1 MIWISAP
8 RADSAHD
15 PRMITPTP
23 PAVPHFDAELI
34 ARHDVTG
41 PRYTSYPTAPQ
52 FHIGFDESSFRA
64 VARASNEDPIPRRL
78 SLYVHVP
85 FCASPCF
92 YCGCTRVITRDRG
105 KAEIYLSHLYREI
118 ELVAPLFDRNRP
130 LVQLHFGGGTPNF
143 LDAAQMSELLQSL
156 ARHFSF
162 SHDAEREFGIE
173 LDPRWCGPDYVRMLA
188 AHGFNRVSVG
198 VQDFD
203 RTVQAAI
210 NRIQSVEQTRAVL
223 DAARAS
229 GFRSTSVDL
238 IYGLPKQT
246 AANFRRTLEQVI
258 ELAPDRIA
266 SYAYAHLPDRFKAQ
280 RRSHAMDLPSAAQ
293 RLELLGLTVE
303 MLTAAGYR
311 YIGMDHFAR
320 PGDDLARAQEAGT
333 LQRNFQGYSTHGDCD
348 LIGLGVSAIS
358 HVGSTF
364 SQNERELR
372 DYYAAIEQG
381 RLPTVRGIELDD
393 DDVLRA
399 EVIQRLMCDGRL
411 DMASVEA
418 RHRIDFADYLSAELE
433 RLRTAADDGLIDITP
448 ESLVVTPRGRFL
460 LRNIAMCFD
469 AYLHVPAAAAAN
481 YSRAL

>member
-1 MIWISAP
+1 
-8 RADSAHD
+8 
-15 PRMITPTP
+15 MITSTP
-23 PAVPHFDAELI
+23 YAAPQFDAELI
-34 ARHDVTG
+34 ARHDIAG

-52 FHIGFDESSFRA
+52 FHVGFDESSFRA

-105 KAEIYLSHLYREI
+105 KADIYLDHLYREI
-118 ELVAPLFDRNRP
+118 ELVAPLFDRDRS

-143 LDAAQMSELLQSL
+143 LNDAQMSELLESL

-162 SHDAEREFGIE
+162 SHDADREFGIE

-198 VQDFD
+198 IQDFD

-210 NRIQSVEQTRAVL
+210 NRIQSVEETRAVL

-246 AANFRRTLEQVI
+246 VANFRRTLEQVI
-258 ELAPDRIA
+258 ELAPDRVA
-266 SYAYAHLPDRFKAQ
+266 TYAYAHLPDRFKAQ
-280 RRSHAMDLPSAAQ
+280 RRIRAVDLPSAAQ

-311 YIGMDHFAR
+311 YIGMDHFAL
-320 PGDDLARAQEAGT
+320 PGDDLARAQDAGT

-358 HVGSTF
+358 HVGATF

-372 DYYAAIEQG
+372 DYYAALEEG
-381 RLPTVRGIELDD
+381 RWPIVRGIELDED
-393 DDVLRA
+393 DIVRA
-399 EVIQRLMCDGRL
+399 DAIQQLMCHGVL
-411 DMASVEA
+411 DVVAFEV
-418 RHRIDFADYLSAELE
+418 RHGFDFATYFATELL
-433 RLRTAADDGLIDITP
+433 RLHELARDGLIEIAPTR
-448 ESLVVTPRGRFL
+448 LTVTPRGRFL

-469 AYLHVPAAAAAN
+469 AHLQRADTSPVR

>member
-1 MIWISAP
+1 MTTPMPSAIP
-8 RADSAHD
+8 Q
-15 PRMITPTP
+15 
-23 PAVPHFDAELI
+23 FDAELI
-34 ARHDVTG
+34 ARHDVAG

-52 FHIGFDESSFRA
+52 FHVGFDESAFRA
-64 VARASNEDPIPRRL
+64 VACASNEDPIPRRL

-105 KAEIYLSHLYREI
+105 KAEIYLDHLYREI
-118 ELVAPLFDRNRP
+118 ELVAPLFDRDRP

-143 LDAAQMSELLQSL
+143 LDDMQMSELLESL
-156 ARHFSF
+156 ARQFSF
-162 SHDAEREFGIE
+162 SRDADREFGIE

-188 AHGFNRVSVG
+188 THGFNRISVG
-198 VQDFD
+198 IQDFD

-210 NRIQSVEQTRAVL
+210 NRIQSVEETRAVL

-238 IYGLPKQT
+238 IYGLPRQT
-246 AANFRRTLEQVI
+246 VANFRRTLEQVI
-258 ELAPDRIA
+258 ELAPDRVA
-266 SYAYAHLPDRFKAQ
+266 TYAYAHLPDRFKAQ
-280 RRSHAMDLPSAAQ
+280 RRINAADLPSAAQ

-320 PGDDLARAQEAGT
+320 PNDDLARAQEAGT

-358 HVGSTF
+358 HVGATF

-372 DYYAAIEQG
+372 DYYAALEEG
-381 RLPTVRGIELDD
+381 RLPIVRGIELDD
-393 DDVLRA
+393 DDILRA
-399 EVIQRLMCDGRL
+399 DVIQQLMCHDRL
-411 DMASVEA
+411 DIAAFEA
-418 RHRIDFADYLSAELE
+418 RYGLDFATYFAPELE
-433 RLRTAADDGLIDITP
+433 RLRALAQDGLIEIRPTF
-448 ESLVVTPRGRFL
+448 LTVTARGRFL

-469 AYLHVPAAAAAN
+469 AHLHRSAAGQVR

>member
-1 MIWISAP
+1 MTTPMSSAIP
-8 RADSAHD
+8 Q
-15 PRMITPTP
+15 
-23 PAVPHFDAELI
+23 FDAELI
-34 ARHDVTG
+34 ARHDVAG

-52 FHIGFDESSFRA
+52 FHVGFDELAFRA
-64 VARASNEDPIPRRL
+64 VACASNEDPIPRRL

-92 YCGCTRVITRDRG
+92 YCGCTRVITRDHG
-105 KAEIYLSHLYREI
+105 KAEIYLDHLYREI
-118 ELVAPLFDRNRP
+118 ELVAPLFDRDRP

-143 LDAAQMSELLQSL
+143 LDDMQMSELLESL
-156 ARHFSF
+156 ARQFSF
-162 SHDAEREFGIE
+162 SRDADREFGIE

-188 AHGFNRVSVG
+188 THGFNRISVG
-198 VQDFD
+198 IQDFD

-210 NRIQSVEQTRAVL
+210 NRIQSVEETRAVL

-246 AANFRRTLEQVI
+246 VANFRRTLEQVI
-258 ELAPDRIA
+258 ELAPDRVA
-266 SYAYAHLPDRFKAQ
+266 TYAYAHLPDRFKAQ
-280 RRSHAMDLPSAAQ
+280 RRINAADLPSAAQ

-320 PGDDLARAQEAGT
+320 PNDDLARAQEAGT

-358 HVGSTF
+358 HVGATF

-372 DYYAAIEQG
+372 DYYAALEEG
-381 RLPTVRGIELDD
+381 RLPIVRGIELDD
-393 DDVLRA
+393 DDALRA
-399 EVIQRLMCDGRL
+399 DVIQQLMCQGRL
-411 DMASVEA
+411 DIASVEA
-418 RHRIDFADYLSAELE
+418 RHRIDFTNYFGVELE
-433 RLRTAADDGLIDITP
+433 RLRIAANDGLVEITP
-448 ESLVVTPRGRFL
+448 ENLAVTPRGRFL

-469 AYLHVPAAAAAN
+469 AYLHAPAAVAAR